1 MHAGCKAILVNPEE
15 VKSKKSL
22 SIFLAANGSGFYPSV
37 PNRLG
42 SEPCHWLNMPCA
54 APDPPFQFSSSG
66 SSPFAGG
73 WVLPIHHPP
82 TLTRFQFFQFPSSE
96 CPYCWCWGWAPP
108 LTRLK
113 WIFGATEGR
122 RPPAL
127 SLTMWTLILFICPPL
142 PWWKPF
148 VDHNIFSLI
157 QGYYIDGA
165 LGFVDMS

>member
-1 MHAGCKAILVNPEE
+1 MHAGCKAILVNPGQ
-15 VKSKKSL
+15 VKSKSL
-22 SIFLAANGSGFYPSV
+22 LIILAANGSGFYPSV
-37 PNRLG
+37 PNKLG

-73 WVLPIHHPP
+73 ESCPFTILQRSLDFNSFSFPVLSVP
-82 TLTRFQFFQFPSSE
+82 TADVG
-96 CPYCWCWGWAPP
+96 GWAPP

-148 VDHNIFSLI
+148 VDQNIFSSV
-157 QGYYIDGA
+157 QGYYVDGA